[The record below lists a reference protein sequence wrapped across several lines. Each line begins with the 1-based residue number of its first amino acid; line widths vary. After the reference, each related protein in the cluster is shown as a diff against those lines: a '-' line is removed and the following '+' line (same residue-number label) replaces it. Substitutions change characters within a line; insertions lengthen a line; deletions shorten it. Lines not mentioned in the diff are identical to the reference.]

1 MFQENIT
8 KKIVSGEYT
17 GQEAL
22 FEIVVIVS
30 TSVVLGW
37 VLRWL
42 WDLFF
47 KDKNFFSIFLERLVE
62 KIKLIKRGSSKKYN
76 FFIKKEI
83 KERFEKSS
91 PRAKKQKD
99 NLRII
104 EGVGPKIESLLER
117 EQIASFKQLS
127 QTNMEQLKDILKK
140 AGDRYAFHN
149 PATWPEQALLAHE
162 HKWDELEEFQDYLK
176 GGNSL

>member
-1 MFQENIT
+1 
-8 KKIVSGEYT
+8 
-17 GQEAL
+17 
-22 FEIVVIVS
+22 
-30 TSVVLGW
+30 
-37 VLRWL
+37 
-42 WDLFF
+42 LFF

-149 PATWPEQALLAHE
+149 PAT
-162 HKWDELEEFQDYLK
+162 
-176 GGNSL
+176 